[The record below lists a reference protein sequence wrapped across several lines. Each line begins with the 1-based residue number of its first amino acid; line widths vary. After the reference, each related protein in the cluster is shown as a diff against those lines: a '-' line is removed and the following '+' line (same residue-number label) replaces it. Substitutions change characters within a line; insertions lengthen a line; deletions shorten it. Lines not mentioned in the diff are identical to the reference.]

1 MRGALV
7 AGRASTGGKR
17 KVKGDNM
24 SAYKVRLYKESDL
37 HSAQELFISGCREH
51 ISPCFYHALKQPRCW
66 LLLLVGLLLP
76 LATYGSIVLSLLAGI
91 GVLII
96 LWLPGREFFLYHA
109 RRGVAVDLKD
119 IRKYYLE
126 REGYCFWVVELEGE
140 VVGTV
145 AAIPAIT
152 PHEKNVELKRMM
164 VSSHHRGKGIAKLLC
179 RTLIDYARRRGCN
192 AVVLT
197 TTSIQISGV
206 QLYTKLGFKTTETD
220 LYNPF
225 LGLVGISWLGFRY
238 DISSSG

>member
-1 MRGALV
+1 
-7 AGRASTGGKR
+7 
-17 KVKGDNM
+17 M

-66 LLLLVGLLLP
+66 LLLL
-76 LATYGSIVLSLLAGI
+76 
-91 GVLII
+91 
-96 LWLPGREFFLYHA
+96 FFLYHA
-109 RRGVAVDLKD
+109 RRGVAIDLKD
-119 IRKYYLE
+119 IRKYYFE

-206 QLYTKLGFKTTETD
+206 QLYTKLGFKPTETD

>member
-1 MRGALV
+1 
-7 AGRASTGGKR
+7 
-17 KVKGDNM
+17 M
-24 SAYKVRLYKESDL
+24 SAYNVRLYKESDL
-37 HSAQELFISGCREH
+37 HLVKELFTFGMCEH
-51 ISPCFYHALKQPRCW
+51 ICPAFYHALKQPRCW

-76 LATYGSIVLSLLAGI
+76 LVTNESIVLSILGGI
-91 GVLII
+91 GVLLF
-96 LWLPGREFFLYHA
+96 LWFTCREFFLYHA
-109 RRGVAVDLKD
+109 RQGVAGDLKD

-152 PHEKNVELKRMM
+152 PHEKNVELKRMI
-164 VSSHHRGKGIAKLLC
+164 VSIHHRGKGIAKLLC

-192 AVVLT
+192 AVIVS

-206 QLYTKLGFKTTETD
+206 QLYTELGFKPTETD

-225 LGLVGISWLGFRY
+225 LGLIGISLLGFRY